1 MSQLDRLIQ
10 KRRSIRKYLPD
21 RPPSDWIEEMIACA
35 ACAPSP
41 SNTQPVRFFE
51 ITSTKKK
58 EALFQAITKSREDL
72 LRKIDKR
79 KINGETVSPKKLKN
93 LIRAYY
99 RFAIFMFDAPLLF
112 AVATVSDG
120 QSGVRGF
127 SKKLSDAGLISEDV
141 RGNTDLDIS
150 VGLALHGFLLKAR
163 ERGLGTCIL
172 TSPLS
177 FVPDAGQILGI
188 NDCRLV
194 CFVSLGFPDETP
206 SPIVRKPV
214 SEIYREI

>member
-1 MSQLDRLIQ
+1 MV
-10 KRRSIRKYLPD
+10 
-21 RPPSDWIEEMIACA
+21 ACA

-41 SNTQPVRFFE
+41 SNAQPVRFFE
-51 ITSTKKK
+51 IISAKKK

-72 LRKIDKR
+72 LRKIDDGKLG
-79 KINGETVSPKKLKN
+79 GETGSPKKLKN
-93 LIRAYY
+93 LICAYY
-99 RFAIFMFDAPLLF
+99 RFSVFMFDAPVLF
-112 AVATVSDG
+112 AVGTVSDG
-120 QSGVRGF
+120 QSDVQSDGRGF
-127 SKKLSDAGLISEDV
+127 SKKLFDAGLISENV

-150 VGLALHGFLLKAR
+150 VGLSLHGFLLKAQ

-177 FVPDAGQILGI
+177 FVPNAWEILGI

-194 CFVSLGFPDETP
+194 CFVTVGFPDETP
-206 SPIVRKPV
+206 SPIAKKPV